1 MSLCV
6 SGAVGKRCS
15 QVNSF
20 TSSIEPRG
28 SQTHTLKWK
37 HHQLSRRQAPW
48 TYSLKVFILDQKPW
62 ALSNIHHFSVQE
74 SDWVHGG
81 VNFRGKKPK
90 HTCMKQRTFEF
101 LKVRLSTCILFDIKR
116 LLIVKEFAYDRTRNN
131 CTPVEQMEHFTEGS
145 GIEKADALPE
155 SLVYNKVE
163 AGKANS
169 EPWLS
174 TCWISARSHLD
185 T

>member
-48 TYSLKVFILDQKPW
+48 TYSLKVFVLDQKPW

-81 VNFRGKKPK
+81 VNFRGKKAK

-116 LLIVKEFAYDRTRNN
+116 LLIVKELVCIRSYKEQLYPRWTDGTFYRRKWDRKGWRSTR
-131 CTPVEQMEHFTEGS
+131 
-145 GIEKADALPE
+145 D
-155 SLVYNKVE
+155 
-163 AGKANS
+163 
-169 EPWLS
+169 LS
-174 TCWISARSHLD
+174 VQ
-185 T
+185 